1 MAVVED
7 ESLFGILVAGDTPGN
22 LHQDK
27 LGEYIRRLSVP
38 HLPSTTHFAALPRRA
53 RSDAQDRRH
62 QEWPARLHEG
72 QRHQPHALVHVRCG

>member
-27 LGEYIRRLSVP
+27 LGEYVRCARAGPEEPCAPNATTTSGSS
-38 HLPSTTHFAALPRRA
+38 LPSN
-53 RSDAQDRRH
+53 
-62 QEWPARLHEG
+62 
-72 QRHQPHALVHVRCG
+72 